1 MPVLTP
7 PIQTPSGYTIL
18 KGSAERTE
26 SSYYLLQFDG
36 LCIPNPGTATAGA
49 VLWSPGDRQIV
60 FERGE
65 FVGAGTNN
73 VAEYT
78 GLLIGVQS
86 AVDFGVKALL
96 IEGDSALVIQQ
107 VIGNWKVNNEALRV
121 IHKEIR
127 RILLDRFDFVA
138 LKHVVRAL
146 NADADQIT
154 NDVYKTKKSFYRVG
168 TI

>member
-7 PIQTPSGYTIL
+7 PVQTPSGYTIL
-18 KGSAERTE
+18 KGSAERSE
-26 SSYYLLQFDG
+26 SSCYLLQFDG

-49 VLWSPGDRQIV
+49 VLFSPDDRQIV

-86 AVDFGVKALL
+86 AADFGIKALL

-107 VIGNWKVNNEALRV
+107 TGGKWKVNNEALRV
-121 IHKEIR
+121 LNTEIR
-127 RILLDRFDFVA
+127 NLLLTRFDFVA
-138 LKHVVRAL
+138 LRHVFRTANVA
-146 NADADQIT
+146 ADKIT
-154 NDVYKTKKSFYRVG
+154 NDVYKAEKSFYRVV
-168 TI
+168 